1 VKVAVLKGLHHVKRK
16 LADGSVAHHY
26 YAWRGGPKITAKP
39 GSEAFNAEFFR
50 LRAERDKVEID
61 TLEGL
66 IEHFTGPEN
75 KRNPDFLA
83 LAETTQAEHL
93 YAFKLVKKEWP
104 RLPARLT
111 QQKGM
116 KAEIRKW
123 HRSFAANP
131 RKADKLL
138 FSLSKIFSYA
148 IADELI
154 EKNPCTGI
162 ERLYAGSRRE
172 RVWTSDLIAGFRKSA
187 PSHLLLPFEIA
198 ISTGQRQGDILSLP
212 WKAYDGTYLQFDQA
226 KTQKR
231 LKVKVHSKLKAMLDA
246 LPHDKLRICLN
257 SRKRPWTK
265 DGFKSSWGKEIDRLV
280 EAGIPALAT
289 VTFHDL
295 RGTFITERA
304 REGSTAEQIAK
315 ISGHSI
321 AEVKS
326 VLEKHYL
333 ATDQEASDAVIL
345 RMERTGRE
353 RKV

>member
-1 VKVAVLKGLHHVKRK
+1 MHVAVLKGLHHVKRR
-16 LADGSVAHHY
+16 LADGSVKHHY

-39 GSEAFNAEFFR
+39 GTEAFNTEFFR
-50 LRAERDKVEID
+50 LRAERDRVDIE
-61 TLEGL
+61 TLERL
-66 IEHFTGPEN
+66 IEHFTGPED

-83 LAETTQAEHL
+83 LAETTQADHL
-93 YAFKLVKKEWP
+93 YAFKLVKHEWP
-104 RLPARLT
+104 RLPISIT

-116 KAEIRKW
+116 KARIKKW

-138 FSLSKIFSYA
+138 FSLSKVFSYA

-162 ERLYAGSRRE
+162 DRLYAGSRRDS
-172 RVWTSDLIAGFRKSA
+172 VWTPALIAKFRAGAA
-187 PSHLLLPFEIA
+187 PHLLLPFEIA
-198 ISTGQRQGDILSLP
+198 LATGQRQGDILALP
-212 WKAYDGTYLQFDQA
+212 WKAYDGVYLQFDQS
-226 KTQKR
+226 KTEKR
-231 LKVKVHSKLKAMLDA
+231 LKVKVHSRLKAMLDA
-246 LPHDKLRICLN
+246 LPKDKLRICLN
-257 SRKRPWTK
+257 SRGRPWTK
-265 DGFKSSWGKEIDRLV
+265 DGFKTSWGKECARL
-280 EAGIPALAT
+280 GIEG

-304 REGSTAEQIAK
+304 REGSTAEQVAK

-345 RMERTGRE
+345 RMEKNRP
-353 RKV
+353 